1 VKVQTAQLAGGPVNA
16 DRVFCTH
23 HAVIVLDGATAFE
36 PVDVDPATYADT
48 LGRTTAD
55 QLDHRPDAALSD
67 VVATAITATA
77 DRLDLRPG
85 WSPSSTIAILR
96 TREGVADLYVLGDS
110 PIHYGTGHATTV
122 FTDARL
128 AAVAPDERAHCVTRL
143 RAGHGFDDEHRAALI
158 ALQRAQRTARNTPDG
173 YWIAEA
179 DPDAAHH
186 AVQRTVP
193 GDHIGWAVL
202 ATDGAADYIDHTSQ
216 SWARIALYDSEQ
228 LDALL
233 GSVDRWESETDPDGQ
248 ALPRA
253 KRHDDKT
260 IAAISTLW

>member
-1 VKVQTAQLAGGPVNA
+1 VKVHTAQLAGGPVNA

-48 LGRTTAD
+48 LGRTIAD
-55 QLDHRPDAALSD
+55 QLDHDPGAALAD

-77 DRLDLRPG
+77 DRLALKPG

-96 TREGVADLYVLGDS
+96 TRDTSTDLYLLGDS
-110 PIHYGTGHATTV
+110 PIHYGTDNATQA
-122 FTDARL
+122 FTDDRL
-128 AAVAPDERAHCVTRL
+128 AAVAPAERAHYVARL
-143 RAGHGFDDEHRAALI
+143 RAGHGFDNEHRTALI
-158 ALQRAQRTARNTPDG
+158 ALQRAQRGARNTPEG

-179 DPDAAHH
+179 NPEAARH
-186 AVQRTVP
+186 AVERTVAA
-193 GDHIGWAVL
+193 DHIGWAVL
-202 ATDGAADYIDHTSQ
+202 ATDGAADYIDHTGQ
-216 SWARIALYDSEQ
+216 SWLRIALYDSEQ

-233 GSVDRWESETDPDGQ
+233 GSAASWEAESDPDGQ

-260 IAAISTLW
+260 IAAVSTLW

>member
-23 HAVIVLDGATAFE
+23 HAVIMLDGATAFE
-36 PVDVDPATYADT
+36 PVDVNPATYAGT
-48 LGRTTAD
+48 LGQTIAD
-55 QLDHRPDAALSD
+55 QLDHQPDAALTD

-77 DRLDLRPG
+77 DRLNLKPG

-96 TREGVADLYVLGDS
+96 IRDAVADLYVLGDS
-110 PIHYGTGHATTV
+110 PIHYGTDHAATV
-122 FTDARL
+122 FSDDRL
-128 AAVAPDERAHCVTRL
+128 AAVAPDKRAHYVARL

-158 ALQRAQRTARNTPDG
+158 ALQRAQRRARNTPGG

-202 ATDGAADYIDHTSQ
+202 ATDGVADYIDHTSQ
-216 SWARIALYDSEQ
+216 SWAHIALYDIEH

-233 GSVDRWESETDPDGQ
+233 GSADRWEAETDPAGQ
-248 ALPRA
+248 ARPRA

-260 IAAISTLW
+260 IAAVSTLW

>member
-16 DRVFCTH
+16 DRMFCTH

-48 LGRTTAD
+48 LGRLIAD
-55 QLDHRPDAALSD
+55 QLDHQPDAALAD

-85 WSPSSTIAILR
+85 WSPSSTVAILR
-96 TREGVADLYVLGDS
+96 TYDTVADLYVLGDS
-110 PIHYGTGHATTV
+110 PIHYGTNNAASV
-122 FTDARL
+122 FTDDRL
-128 AAVAPDERAHCVTRL
+128 AAVAPAERAHYVARL
-143 RAGHGFDDEHRAALI
+143 RAGHGFSDEHRTALI
-158 ALQRAQRTARNTPDG
+158 ALQRAQRRARNTPEG

-179 DPDAAHH
+179 DPEAARH
-186 AVQRTVP
+186 AVERTVP
-193 GDHIGWAVL
+193 ADQIGWAVL
-202 ATDGAADYIDHTSQ
+202 ATDGAADYVDHTGQ
-216 SWARIALYDSEQ
+216 SWPRIALYDSEH
-228 LDALL
+228 LAALL
-233 GSVDRWESETDPDGQ
+233 DSADRWEAETDPDGQ

-260 IAAISTLW
+260 IAAVSTLH